1 MHCILALLCHKND
14 FSLVFPKV
22 KFSTSITKIILEKE
36 IENKNTSY
44 KNTSKLN
51 KFKFEKY

>member
-36 IENKNTSY
+36 IENKNTSFLGAIH
-44 KNTSKLN
+44 TL
-51 KFKFEKY
+51 